1 MCPSEEVECVK
12 PDTTLLG
19 RGSWG
24 ERSMSSDAG
33 RLAAKFVWPLVSRMT
48 ARERLERIVVQLVGI
63 ADRPAI
69 DPAVRGGLMR
79 LAAQISASIEDDSEF
94 SADRA

>member
-1 MCPSEEVECVK
+1 
-12 PDTTLLG
+12 
-19 RGSWG
+19 
-24 ERSMSSDAG
+24 MSSDAG
-33 RLAAKFVWPLVSRMT
+33 RLAAKFVWPVVSRMT